1 MYTHLYMVNIF
12 LLTYKCIL
20 LQQIIIEKHFSFILI
35 LWKNTDFHRKQYR

>member
-12 LLTYKCIL
+12 L

-35 LWKNTDFHRKQYR
+35 LWKNTDYHRMQYR